1 MKNCSY
7 LCGEMSG
14 VQPRTPLKEMPH
26 NDNMRLTRFLPLLL
40 AALLLAA
47 CGDDEN
53 DYNLDGKSVSNRNSN
68 DASHN
73 PILSQLQFPH
83 VKGGT
88 SSVVSHATN
97 AFGLNYS
104 IEWDHTLRAQ
114 RWTCYYF
121 CTSNSVTK
129 WSRDKWKN
137 TYWGGDPFQ
146 WDPDVPRSEQPP
158 VSGEFSGSYYPR
170 TNIRYDRGHIC
181 ASQDRMCSQEV
192 NEQTFYMTNM
202 MPQINI
208 FNAGI
213 WANMEMQVRS
223 WNRPGFRDTLFVV
236 KGGTI
241 DIDPI
246 TINGATIDRSNNVL
260 AYTRS
265 GFPVPR
271 YFFMA
276 LLCKNSQGYKAMGF
290 WVEHLNEDHSSGTC
304 KHQIGNETRPC
315 RLSDYVVNIRQ
326 LEQRTGIDFFCNLPD
341 EVEEHVETLPVSN
354 VISAWALDY

>member
-1 MKNCSY
+1 
-7 LCGEMSG
+7 
-14 VQPRTPLKEMPH
+14 MPH
-26 NDNMRLTRFLPLLL
+26 NDNMRRLWFLPLLL

-53 DYNLDGKSVSNRNSN
+53 DYNLDDKNVTNRNCN
-68 DASHN
+68 DASRN
-73 PILSQLQFPH
+73 PLLSQLQFPR

-88 SSVVSHATN
+88 STVVSHSTN

-104 IEWDHTLRAQ
+104 LEWDHILRGQ

-121 CTSNSVTK
+121 CTSNTVTK
-129 WSRDKWKN
+129 WSRNQWYN
-137 TYWGGDPFQ
+137 TSWGGDPFQ
-146 WDPDVPRSEQPP
+146 WDPDVPRSEQPS
-158 VSGEFSGSYYPR
+158 VTGEFSGSRYPGSN
-170 TNIRYDRGHIC
+170 TRYDRGHIC

-202 MPQINI
+202 MPQVNV

-213 WANMEMQVRS
+213 WAKMEIQVRD
-223 WNRPGFRDTLFVV
+223 WNRPGFRDTLYVV

-241 DIDPI
+241 DTDVV
-246 TINGATIDRSNNVL
+246 TLNGVTIDRSNNVL
-260 AYTRS
+260 ASTRS

-276 LLCKNSQGYKAMGF
+276 LLCKNSQGYKALGF
-290 WVEHLNEDHSSGTC
+290 WVEHLNEDHSGD
-304 KHQIGNETRPC
+304 
-315 RLSDYVVNIRQ
+315 RLRDYAVNIRT

-341 EVEEHVETLPVSN
+341 DVEEHVETLPVAN
-354 VISAWALDY
+354 VISAWALDYY